1 MKIKLANSANFF
13 SRKNSKLAFNKMK
26 YWLLANAIGLALF
39 LFFASQFWPDLAEQ
53 DIPLEFRSS
62 HDFVFFLR
70 TCLPTLL
77 LFFLINIAWLIQIF
91 RTILTER
98 FRGIR
103 GWFWLLTWLLVVA
116 SWVIVFKYDRYRA
129 WTETPRIQEMRKHG
143 EL

>member
-13 SRKNSKLAFNKMK
+13 SRKNTKLAFNKMK

-39 LFFASQFWPDLAEQ
+39 LFFASQLWPDLAEQ
-53 DIPLEFRSS
+53 DIHLEMR
-62 HDFVFFLR
+62 DDTFFQFLG
-70 TCLPTLL
+70 TCIPTLL
-77 LFFLINIAWLIQIF
+77 LFFLINIAWLIQSF
-91 RTILTER
+91 MTILKER
-98 FRGIR
+98 FHGIR

-129 WTETPRIQEMRKHG
+129 WTETPRIQEMRQRG